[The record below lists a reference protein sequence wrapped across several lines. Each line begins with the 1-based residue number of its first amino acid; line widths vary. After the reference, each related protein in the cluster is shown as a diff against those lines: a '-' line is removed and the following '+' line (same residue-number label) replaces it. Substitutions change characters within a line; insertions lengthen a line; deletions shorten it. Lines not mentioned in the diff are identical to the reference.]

1 MQQPPST
8 GSRQLEAA
16 LDFILLLVRDGLR
29 HGFFELGI
37 TSEIVSGRKRR
48 LQVNAGQK
56 HQYTIPPEEID
67 E

>member
-1 MQQPPST
+1 V
-8 GSRQLEAA
+8 
-16 LDFILLLVRDGLR
+16 LLVRNGLR